1 MRILFVHGWG
11 YGPKIWDA
19 VIAQLGHDVECTVA
33 DLGFSGTQAI
43 PEEAHFDIAVG
54 HSLGVLWLLS
64 QEKIT
69 WNKLVS
75 ICGFSKFSD
84 DKSFPQG
91 VSLRVI
97 ERMIRRL
104 PISAE
109 SVLKSFHDLCDPL
122 GQIPFENSEKRDHE
136 RLSWGLEFLRDQD
149 ARTLL
154 NPSNTFVLADKTD
167 LVVPEDMSRAFFG
180 SSNITWADGKGHLVP
195 LTDPKA
201 CHDIIKRAILSQ

>member
-11 YGPKIWDA
+11 YGPKIWDK
-19 VIAQLGHDVECTVA
+19 VIAQLGHDVECTVV
-33 DLGFSGTQAI
+33 DLGFFGTQTT
-43 PEEAHFDIAVG
+43 PEETHYDVAVG

-64 QEKIT
+64 HEKIT
-69 WNKLVS
+69 WDKLVS

-122 GQIPFENSEKRDHE
+122 GQIPFENSDKRNHE

-149 ARTLL
+149 MRTRFDPLSTL
-154 NPSNTFVLADKTD
+154 VLADKTD
-167 LVVPEDMSRAFFG
+167 QVVPENMTKALFS

-195 LTDPKA
+195 LTGPKA